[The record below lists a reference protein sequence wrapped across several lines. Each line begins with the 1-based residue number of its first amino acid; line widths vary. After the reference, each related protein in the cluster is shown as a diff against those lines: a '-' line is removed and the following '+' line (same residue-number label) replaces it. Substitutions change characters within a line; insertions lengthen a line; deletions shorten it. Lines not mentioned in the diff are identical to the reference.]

1 MRSEGLDKVILST
14 PLLLDSSEG
23 AGWQDWFDRS
33 GLDFR
38 KSQKGLSVADSN
50 SRVQAVI
57 DGQGIALWDQL
68 VTPEVNSG
76 HLQYLSDV
84 WLDEYGYYVHAKE
97 SGIAS
102 EGVRLFLNWLIIESG
117 VS

>member
-1 MRSEGLDKVILST
+1 MDNSSLLKTVFQGARSSAHGLL
-14 PLLLDSSEG
+14 
-23 AGWQDWFDRS
+23 DWFDLA
-33 GLDFR
+33 GLDFSQ
-38 KSQKGLSVADSN
+38 SQKGLSVADSN

-76 HLQYLSDV
+76 HLQYLSDI
-84 WLDEYGYYVHAKE
+84 WLDEYGYYVHAN
-97 SGIAS
+97 
-102 EGVRLFLNWLIIESG
+102 EGGVENKALKLFLDWLIVKSR

>member
-1 MRSEGLDKVILST
+1 MVFL
-14 PLLLDSSEG
+14 
-23 AGWQDWFDRS
+23 QDNRTAA
-33 GLDFR
+33 LAKQR
-38 KSQKGLSVADSN
+38 RVRIRLTAPQKGLSVADSN

-76 HLQYLSDV
+76 HLQYLSDI
-84 WLDEYGYYVHAKE
+84 WLDEYGYYVHAN
-97 SGIAS
+97 
-102 EGVRLFLNWLIIESG
+102 EGGVENKALKLFLDWLIVESR